1 VADVQRLTDADQGCA
16 MPTADAAPRR
26 GSRARSIIS
35 ATVQDGNTVLNLPDR
50 STLAFLGSAS
60 LDQITF
66 LGWDSTQPVWR
77 VIRAPRSRR

>member
-26 GSRARSIIS
+26 ASRTRSIIS
-35 ATVQDGNTVLNLPDR
+35 ATVRDGNTVVNLPDH

-66 LGWDSTQPVWR
+66 LDWDSARPVWQ
-77 VIRAPRSRR
+77 VIRSSPGRR

>member
-1 VADVQRLTDADQGCA
+1 MANVQRLTDADQGCA
-16 MPTADAAPRR
+16 MPIADAAPRR
-26 GSRARSIIS
+26 GSRARTIIS
-35 ATVQDGNTVLNLPDR
+35 ATVRDGNTVVNLPDH

-77 VIRAPRSRR
+77 VIRTPRNRR

>member
-1 VADVQRLTDADQGCA
+1 MAHFQPMTNADQGCA

-26 GSRARSIIS
+26 GARTRSIIS
-35 ATVQDGNTVLNLPDR
+35 ARVRDGNTVVNLPDH

-66 LGWDSTQPVWR
+66 LGWDGAPAVWR
-77 VIRAPRSRR
+77 VIRSPRSRR